1 MSVPP
6 PPPTGPPGD
15 FFGGPV
21 PPPVSQYGYAA
32 PAPAFAGYGPAA
44 TFGAPQQVL
53 ARPATERRVPELVTV
68 ACTLLGVFAAIGVF
82 TVIVV
87 MDLAAHSDPSA
98 DTSGGGISL
107 TSIGVGAMY
116 GLLWGGSGFI
126 NAAMIVLLRQ
136 GNAAGRLI
144 ISVICGLWTLYWLK
158 VLWDLSNAPGAG
170 FLGPIVHLGELL
182 LLGLAVAS
190 ALPAVLLWRPSATQ
204 HFS

>member
-6 PPPTGPPGD
+6 PPPSGPPPGG

-21 PPPVSQYGYAA
+21 PPATAQYGYAA
-32 PAPAFAGYGPAA
+32 PAPTFGGYPPAA
-44 TFGAPQQVL
+44 TFGAPQQVV
-53 ARPATERRVPELVTV
+53 ARPAAGPRTPELVTV

-87 MDLAAHSDPSA
+87 MDLGAHSAASG
-98 DTSGGGISL
+98 DTDGSVSL
-107 TSIGVGAMY
+107 TSIGIGTMY

-126 NAAMIVLLRQ
+126 NAAMVVLLRQ
-136 GNAAGRLI
+136 GNAVARTI
-144 ISVICGLWTLYWLK
+144 TSVICGLWTLYWLK
-158 VLWDLSNAPGAG
+158 LLWDLSNQPAAD
-170 FLGPIVHLGELL
+170 FLGPIAHLGELF

-190 ALPAVLLWRPSATQ
+190 ALPAALLWRPSASS